1 MNRFPHL
8 LLHIL
13 DKLVIMVLM
22 LVLVLLLLFGNIEV
36 GVLAQQKHTGR
47 RAVVRIEVG
56 KLSAVRA
63 RRRSSAIIQL
73 VVNGQSVDLLRCQ
86 HQAARDSAGSSLCC
100 TCFRC
105 CCCYCCCHL
114 LDPAALLCCCPCH
127 GCCGRPLVAI
137 AFCFCCCLRL
147 LLTLSLGLVLL
158 LPVAAIDGR
167 GSGLVLDLG
176 SGCCC

>member
-1 MNRFPHL
+1 
-8 LLHIL
+8 
-13 DKLVIMVLM
+13 MVLM

-86 HQAARDSAGSSLCC
+86 RKLPVIPPAPPSAAHASVAAAATAAAICLILLLFFVVVLVMVAVVGLSLQLLSAS
-100 TCFRC
+100 
-105 CCCYCCCHL
+105 
-114 LDPAALLCCCPCH
+114 
-127 GCCGRPLVAI
+127 VAV
-137 AFCFCCCLRL
+137 CVCCLL
-147 LLTLSLGLVLL
+147 
-158 LPVAAIDGR
+158 
-167 GSGLVLDLG
+167 
-176 SGCCC
+176 